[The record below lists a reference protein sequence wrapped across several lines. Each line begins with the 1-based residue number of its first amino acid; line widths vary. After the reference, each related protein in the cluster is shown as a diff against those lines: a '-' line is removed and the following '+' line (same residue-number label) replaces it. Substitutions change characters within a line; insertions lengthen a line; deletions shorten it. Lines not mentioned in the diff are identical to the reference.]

1 MVFHKAKLRVRELAD
16 ALSVDTNEIV
26 STCTLLKIPASS
38 PLSSLS
44 VEECKKIIDY
54 LKNEEKE

>member
-1 MVFHKAKLRVRELAD
+1 MTFHKAKLRVRELAD

-44 VEECKKIIDY
+44 VEDCKKIIDY